1 MRPGLDPTRWGNR
14 ENFVASSVIQTA
26 PDELSIYHR
35 SGDRYV
41 IRTDGF
47 VSVHAGAKEGSLL
60 TKPLIYSGRTLEI
73 NFSTS
78 AMGFVQI
85 EILDERESARD
96 RAADAVRLVAHGR
109 DVAVVIEDHVQLAQ
123 RHGLDGVHL
132 TNGARGVR
140 HARKELG
147 QDAIVGTFCGA
158 SRHDGMNAAEAGADY
173 VSFGPCG
180 ATALGHG
187 ETAPLDLFQWWSEM
201 IEIPVVA
208 EGALTPALI
217 GQLAPVADFI
227 ALGAEIWSEPDP
239 AEALGILWR

>member
-1 MRPGLDPTRWGNR
+1 MTDQPNSPQLYLIAPVGAAASTLGPMLAQVMDRFPVACLRIPGAGTEEELGRIADLAR
-14 ENFVASSVIQTA
+14 EIA
-26 PDELSIYHR
+26 
-35 SGDRYV
+35 
-41 IRTDGF
+41 
-47 VSVHAGAKEGSLL
+47 HA
-60 TKPLIYSGRTLEI
+60 
-73 NFSTS
+73 
-78 AMGFVQI
+78 
-85 EILDERESARD
+85 
-96 RAADAVRLVAHGR
+96 R
-109 DVAVVIEDHVQLAQ
+109 DVAVVIEDHVQLAL

-180 ATALGHG
+180 TTALGQG

-217 GQLAPVADFI
+217 GQLAPLADFI
-227 ALGAEIWSEPDP
+227 ALGAEIWSDP
-239 AEALGILWR
+239 AEALAILWR

>member
-1 MRPGLDPTRWGNR
+1 MTDQPNSPQLYLIAPVGAATSTLGPMLAEVMDRFPIACLRIPGAGTEEELGRIADLAR
-14 ENFVASSVIQTA
+14 EIA
-26 PDELSIYHR
+26 
-35 SGDRYV
+35 
-41 IRTDGF
+41 
-47 VSVHAGAKEGSLL
+47 HA
-60 TKPLIYSGRTLEI
+60 
-73 NFSTS
+73 
-78 AMGFVQI
+78 
-85 EILDERESARD
+85 
-96 RAADAVRLVAHGR
+96 R

-217 GQLAPVADFI
+217 GQLAPVTDFI